1 VENYLKL
8 GHTISVQRAYRK
20 NFNSKWAPRSRDI
33 KAAYDR
39 FKKTGSIKANVRMAG
54 QGTNKRENAVI
65 AIKALIEENA
75 TLSARKVAAPVGV
88 SQSLCQTIMLNDLG
102 LKPYKYQSCHELLAG
117 DPAKRVDFANWYL
130 TQSVDMMDH
139 FIVTDEAWFYMTLP
153 YNKQNSRIWL
163 KERPVDWI
171 ETPLHDE
178 KIMAWCGF
186 SIKKFMDHIFLM
198 AMLISIHI

>member
-1 VENYLKL
+1 MENYLKL

-20 NFNSKWAPRSRDI
+20 NFNSKWAPDHKTSKLRTIGS
-33 KAAYDR
+33 
-39 FKKTGSIKANVRMAG
+39 KKQAQSKRMLEW

-75 TLSARKVAAPVGV
+75 TLSARKVAAAVGV
-88 SQSLCQTIMLNDLG
+88 SQSLCRTILLNDLG

-171 ETPLHDE
+171 ETR
-178 KIMAWCGF
+178 K
-186 SIKKFMDHIFLM
+186 
-198 AMLISIHI
+198 ISIDTLNSVFLNFSKRCELVIQKNGRHFENK